1 MRAFEFKPT
10 QHLHEQESAQI
21 KKDIDAIIR
30 GVRQNPENAD
40 IVAKK
45 LAALNDAA
53 AKIISVSKNAAPK
66 VPTAPVKTP
75 TPVAVPKPITAPLK
89 SIPAAPVNPLAAP
102 VESLGEAKKSKV
114 DAATQEALEFSSQ
127 ADNLLL
133 AFGVVGPEY
142 KKVLMLALAEVK
154 KDSYE
159 KANKEFVGKQ
169 VEFTTAFKS
178 TLEKLAAKIDTELEK
193 IATVTPFNENDPA
206 AEKPGLPTKLV
217 GKLSAKSEKNL
228 NTVKGK
234 IVTGLNGVFSEIKDM
249 GFTSGDEVKA
259 AITEFLNDMI
269 VGVVDFGDILKKK
282 TGNVE
287 ELFKT
292 VSAEQGKSAEYLQVF
307 EKVKDAMWNTV
318 IDIGKGTNMG
328 PGELGLA
335 LILQPASKAEKGD
348 LGYQG
353 RAIEL
358 KGSRDAAS
366 GARLGLEMGNK
377 SLQQTS
383 YQSEILNKYFPRTK
397 PKYAQQV
404 PALNGKTKTVSLNLN
419 VTGIELLNNLITRE
433 SNFDTKAF
441 LLDSI
446 LLTLDGNSDDKA
458 KWKKGIEQSG
468 FIDTA
473 INPDRTIDYKKWIK
487 ALTLIQYELYGGAG
501 GRSEFKTIMVFS
513 PMSSNFRVINN
524 SKEFGKAIDDGQ
536 ADRPNGIILSGGLSF
551 NQDKF
556 AKTPKVGIR

>member
-21 KKDIDAIIR
+21 KKDINAIIQ
-30 GVRQNPENAD
+30 GITQNPENAD

-53 AKIISVSKNAAPK
+53 DKIISLSKNAKPK
-66 VPTAPVKTP
+66 VATLPVKP
-75 TPVAVPKPITAPLK
+75 PI
-89 SIPAAPVNPLAAP
+89 SAAPVNPTAAP
-102 VESLGEAKKSKV
+102 AESLGEAKKSTVELAK
-114 DAATQEALEFSSQ
+114 QEALEFSSK
-127 ADNLLL
+127 ADN
-133 AFGVVGPEY
+133 
-142 KKVLMLALAEVK
+142 LMLALGKVSPENRKLILAAFAEVK
-154 KDSYE
+154 NDSYE
-159 KANKEFVGKQ
+159 TANKEFVGKQ
-169 VEFTTAFKS
+169 VEFTKAFKG

-259 AITEFLNDMI
+259 AINEFLNDMI

-282 TGNVE
+282 QGNI
-287 ELFKT
+287 ELLFNQ
-292 VSAEQGKSAEYLQVF
+292 VSAKQGKSNEYLEVF
-307 EKVKDAMWNTV
+307 NMVKDAMWNTV

-383 YQSEILNKYFPRTK
+383 YQSEILNKYFLKTK
-397 PKYAQQV
+397 PKYSQQV
-404 PALNGKTKTVSLNLN
+404 KTLKGTTKTVQLNLN
-419 VTGIELLNNLITRE
+419 TTGIELLNSLIKQE
-433 SNFDTKAF
+433 SNFDTTAF

-446 LLTLDGNSDDKA
+446 LLTLDGNSNDKA
-458 KWKKGIEQSG
+458 NWKKSIEQSG
-468 FIDTA
+468 FLNTA
-473 INPDRTIDYKKWIK
+473 VNPDRTIDYKKWVK
-487 ALTLIQYELYGGAG
+487 ALTLIQYELYGGSG

-513 PMSSNFRVINN
+513 PISTNFRVINN
-524 SKEFGKAIDDGQ
+524 SKEFSKAIDDGQ
-536 ADRPNGIILSGGLSF
+536 TGKPNGIILSGGISF

-556 AKTPKVGIR
+556 AKTPKVGIA